1 MNAYTKGFSIV
12 VWIGI
17 AANALFWVPAL
28 VHPDTMIKILDIDED
43 FYTIWLRNVGMLLIL
58 VAIFNAAA
66 ALAPGRYPLVSWLV
80 VAARLIAASFFLE
93 VYLFNSLHSS
103 DHPEV
108 FLWFFIADGT
118 FGTVKGALLYLG
130 LRQLRLQAVM

>member
-17 AANALFWVPAL
+17 VANALFWVPAL

-66 ALAPGRYPLVSWLV
+66 AIAPGRYPLVSWLV
-80 VAARLIAASFFLE
+80 VAVRR
-93 VYLFNSLHSS
+93 
-103 DHPEV
+103 
-108 FLWFFIADGT
+108 
-118 FGTVKGALLYLG
+118 
-130 LRQLRLQAVM
+130 RQLVPGRAAKL